1 MKRACRLCK
10 NMEDLE
16 KEVII
21 VIFYSEIEFS
31 ILLIGNI
38 VFENK

>member
-10 NMEDLE
+10 NMEDSE
-16 KEVII
+16 KEVIT
-21 VIFYSEIEFS
+21 VTFHSEIELS
-31 ILLIGNI
+31 ISSTGNT